1 MSNNYSSKHFKGL
14 LALLVFLPALL
25 LSSGCALFGG
35 GEKIDKK
42 DKSLSVVFGYFD
54 MKDAPSWGGIDWVSV
69 KQYKPEQKYY
79 WCDVEDGLFFHI
91 GVANHSSIQVDRFG
105 RNTRWYS
112 NATYTYNF
120 GGQGRNKT
128 SKIIKKPGVYYLGS
142 YRYKAI
148 DSGSIFKPDK
158 FDMVSSKSPTEK
170 QLLTKLLEVMEN
182 DREYAE
188 YTNQISMIKAR
199 LSKLK

>member
-1 MSNNYSSKHFKGL
+1 MFSKHSPKIVRGWIA
-14 LALLVFLPALL
+14 ALVLLPALL

-35 GEKIDKK
+35 GEKIDKN

-69 KQYKPEQKYY
+69 KQYKPKQKYY
-79 WCDVEDGLFFHI
+79 GCDVEEGLFFHI
-91 GVANHSSIQVDRFG
+91 GVANHSSIQVDTFG

-142 YRYKAI
+142 YKYKAI
-148 DSGSIFKPDK
+148 DSGSIFKADK
-158 FDMVSSKSPTEK
+158 FDMIQSKAPTEK
-170 QLLTKLLEVMEN
+170 ELLTKLLGILKN
-182 DREYAE
+182 DSEYAE
-188 YTNQISMIKAR
+188 YTNQIAMVQAR
-199 LSKLK
+199 LNKLK